1 MKLATFIGR
10 NDAPAIGVVDRARG
24 AVLDLRTAS
33 RALGQ
38 PANGAFADMLALI
51 DAGPAGLEAARRLA
65 AAWPGEA
72 EIPLAGLRLL
82 SPLPLPRQ
90 MRDCLVFE
98 EHLKNGMAQREKRT
112 GVKGSIPDVWYR
124 QPIYYKCNRFSVAG
138 PEAEVVWPK
147 YSEVMDFELELACVI
162 GRTAKDIVRERALEH
177 IFGFTIFN
185 DFSARDAQF
194 AEMEG
199 RLGSARPRARTSTAA
214 TCSVL
219 GSSPATRSATRT
231 RSKWKRVSTAS
242 AGAAAIP
249 APCTTSF
256 PTFSPTFRTAR
267 PCTPARSSARGRSA
281 PAAATRWGAI
291 SSPATWWNW
300 RSRRSACC
308 GTGWRGSEQRL
319 RPHPNRRR

>member
-10 NDAPAIGVVDRARG
+10 NDAPAIGAVDPARG
-24 AVLDLRTAS
+24 AVLDLRAAS
-33 RALGQ
+33 RALGP

-138 PEAEVVWPK
+138 PEAEVMWPK
-147 YSEVMDFELELACVI
+147 YSQVMDFELELACVI
-162 GRTAKDIVRERALEH
+162 GRTAKDIARERALEH
-177 IFGFTIFN
+177 VFGFTIFN

-199 RLGSARPRARTSTAA
+199 RLGPAKGKDFDGGN
-214 TCSVL
+214 VL
-219 GSSPATRSATRT
+219 GPWIVTRDEIGDPHAL
-231 RSKWKRVSTAS
+231 KMEVRVN
-242 AGAAAIP
+242 GE
-249 APCTTSF
+249 
-256 PTFSPTFRTAR
+256 
-267 PCTPARSSARGRSA
+267 
-281 PAAATRWGAI
+281 RWGGGNSGAMHHTFPDILAHI
-291 SSPATWWNW
+291 SNSETLHAGEVIGSGTV
-300 RSRRSACC
+300 
-308 GTGWRGSEQRL
+308 GTGSGNEMGRYLKSGDVVELEIEKIGVL
-319 RPHPNRRR
+319 RNRVVRQ